1 MAKQS
6 YSQANTRANAT
17 EPRAGAAKDSGQRA
31 ARKQIP
37 QARRGSVTKP
47 VKKTPWTLMISGA
60 LIVVA
65 VVAVIGVVLAN
76 RGGSGQIENPPAPLA
91 APAVGAA
98 APDFSVKASDGATL
112 TKADLAGKPVLFVF
126 FASWCPHCQAEAPK
140 LKAIAQA
147 NPDLQVVAIGVGN
160 NDTQKDI
167 WGFQKKFDLPFATY
181 DDGGKA
187 ASVYGITS
195 YPTLVSMDKNGMIRD
210 RDTGEVTP
218 DRLNA
223 LVGKAKG
230 Q

>member
-1 MAKQS
+1 MAKQTHAQTTT
-6 YSQANTRANAT
+6 QATVTNARATA
-17 EPRAGAAKDSGQRA
+17 ADGAAQRTT
-31 ARKQIP
+31 RKQIP

-47 VKKTPWTLMISGA
+47 IKKTPWTLIFSGG
-60 LIVVA
+60 LLVVA
-65 VVAVIGVVLAN
+65 VAVVIGVVLAT
-76 RGGSGQIENPPAPLA
+76 RGGSGAIEKPPTPLA
-91 APAVGAA
+91 APAIGAS
-98 APDFSVKASDGATL
+98 APDFSVKASDGSTL
-112 TKADLAGKPVLFVF
+112 TKASLAGKPVLFVF

-140 LKAIAQA
+140 LKALAQA
-147 NPDLQVVAIGVGN
+147 NPDLQVVAIGVGS

-195 YPTLVSMDKNGMIRD
+195 YPTLVAMDASGMIRD
-210 RDTGEVTP
+210 RDLGEVTP

-230 Q
+230 